1 MTDKRYRIGIWVTGL
16 YLLTLAIYA
25 YVQRNAV
32 LAMEPNEFGDAL
44 AGAASPLAF
53 LWLVLGYLQ
62 QGEELRQ
69 NTEAL
74 NLQVRELQASVNQQ
88 RALVEATQRQHEF
101 ELARERARRRVELLS
116 KQPSFDASF
125 ELQLTSRSTT
135 VLVCK
140 LKNVGLSASKTTL
153 DVRERSNWIKV
164 EPAIVLSFDRGA
176 EERWRIVVSE
186 VPLPAM
192 TMLDISYTDANGES
206 QKQELQIAVVRVSED
221 RIDIFPNGHPKL
233 VLRDNEAAS

>member
-1 MTDKRYRIGIWVTGL
+1 
-16 YLLTLAIYA
+16 
-25 YVQRNAV
+25 
-32 LAMEPNEFGDAL
+32 ME
-44 AGAASPLAF
+44 
-53 LWLVLGYLQ
+53 
-62 QGEELRQ
+62 
-69 NTEAL
+69 T
-74 NLQVRELQASVNQQ
+74 
-88 RALVEATQRQHEF
+88 TQRQHEF

-140 LKNVGLSASKTTL
+140 LKNVGPAAAKTTM
-153 DVRERSNWIKV
+153 DIRERNGWIKV

-206 QKQELQIAVVRVSED
+206 QKQELQIAVVQVSED
-221 RIDIFPNGHPKL
+221 RIEIYPNGHPKL
-233 VLRDNEAAS
+233 VLREDEATS